1 MFTRARVPPVYSRAE
16 RISDA
21 AVHAVGLATALV
33 AVPVLVTLAAIWIG
47 DAPTLIAALVY
58 GVSLIAMLS
67 CSAMYN
73 IAPLPDR
80 PGRKDLL
87 RRVDQSAIYVKIA
100 GSYTPFAVL
109 TGTHMGFFL
118 TGIWGAALAGASLI
132 LFGPERLKRPSL
144 VLYLVIGWAGIF
156 AGRPL
161 IDSLTPAG
169 FWLIFAAGLV
179 YTCGVVFHLW
189 EKLPFHNT
197 IWHGFVV
204 AASFVLYA
212 ALVVELWDRAPVG

>member
-16 RISDA
+16 LISDA

-47 DAPTLIAALVY
+47 DATTLLAALVY

-73 IAPLPDR
+73 IAPLPD
-80 PGRKDLL
+80 RKDLL

-109 TGTHMGFFL
+109 TGTHMGYFL

-144 VLYLVIGWAGIF
+144 VLYLVIGWAGVF